1 MDDWR
6 LGRIS
11 YVILSC
17 KNYAKIPIMKTSD
30 ELSWAGCKSICI
42 KFKNTKLKQ
51 TRF

>member
-11 YVILSC
+11 YVILGF

-30 ELSWAGCKSICI
+30 ELSWVGGKSICI
-42 KFKNTKLKQ
+42 KFKTTKLKE
-51 TRF
+51 TRC